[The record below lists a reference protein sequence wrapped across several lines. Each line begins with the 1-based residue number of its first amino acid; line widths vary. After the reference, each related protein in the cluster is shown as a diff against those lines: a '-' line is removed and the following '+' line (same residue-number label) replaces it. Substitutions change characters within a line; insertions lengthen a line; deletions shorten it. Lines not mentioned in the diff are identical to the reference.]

1 MNTADTQKKKSGFL
15 GIGSWVLFDWA
26 GQPFYTLVTTFLFA
40 PYFVNFVVGDK
51 EEGQVIW
58 GIAAAIAGI
67 LVALLSPVLGAI
79 ADAAGRR
86 KPWVFG
92 FFVIQLIAM
101 CALWYAAPGDKS
113 TIIPVMVAFI
123 IATVCAE
130 FAIVFT
136 NAMMTELVPEKQ
148 LGRLSGI
155 AYGVGYAGGLVA
167 LIYMVGFI
175 IANPDTGKTLLG
187 LEPHI
192 DFNIAEKEGDRF
204 AGPFSAIWYAVFA
217 IPFFLFTRDM
227 QVAKQNLSSAIDKG
241 LTTLKATFIEIRH
254 YKNIVLY
261 LIARMLYTDG
271 LAALLTFGGI
281 YAVSTFAWQT
291 LETGLFGIYLAAVGA
306 IGAFIGGFL
315 DDRLGAKKVIFIG
328 LFILC
333 IATIGIVSID
343 KDHIFFVYKVAPN
356 VEGDG
361 LFASIGERLYLAFSF
376 LIGIV
381 FGPIYSSSRTLMAR
395 ISPEDKMTEFFG
407 FFAFSGKVTAFLAPA
422 AISAVTYFSD
432 SQRMGISVI
441 IAFFI
446 IGLILMIGVK
456 EKRIF

>member
-1 MNTADTQKKKSGFL
+1 MNTADTQKNKNGSL

-51 EEGQVIW
+51 EQGQIIW
-58 GIAAAIAGI
+58 GIAAAAAGI
-67 LVALLSPVLGAI
+67 LVAIMSPVLGAV
-79 ADAAGRR
+79 ADATGRR

-92 FFVIQLIAM
+92 FFFIQLIAM

-113 TIIPVMVAFI
+113 IILPVMIAFV

-136 NAMMTELVPEKQ
+136 NAMMTDLVPENQ

-175 IANPDTGKTLLG
+175 IASPDTGKTLLG
-187 LEPHI
+187 LDPHI
-192 DFNIAEKEGDRF
+192 NFNIEQKEGDRF
-204 AGPFSAIWYAVFA
+204 AGPFSAIWYAVFG

-227 QVAKQNLSSAIDKG
+227 QATRQKLSVAVNQG
-241 LTTLKATFIEIRH
+241 LTTLKNTFKELGH
-254 YKNIVLY
+254 YKNIVLF

-281 YAVSTFAWQT
+281 YAASTFEWQT
-291 LETGLFGIYLAAVGA
+291 LEIGLFGIFLAAVGA
-306 IGAFIGGFL
+306 IGAFIGGFM

-328 LFILC
+328 LCIL
-333 IATIGIVSID
+333 IVATIGIISID
-343 KDHIFFVYKVAPN
+343 KNHILFVYEVVPN
-356 VEGDG
+356 TDGDG
-361 LFASIGERLYLAFSF
+361 LFASAGERVMLAFAF
-376 LIGIV
+376 LLGIV

-422 AISAVTYFSD
+422 AISAITFLSD
-432 SQRMGISVI
+432 SQRIGISVI

-446 IGLILMIGVK
+446 IGLLLMIGVK